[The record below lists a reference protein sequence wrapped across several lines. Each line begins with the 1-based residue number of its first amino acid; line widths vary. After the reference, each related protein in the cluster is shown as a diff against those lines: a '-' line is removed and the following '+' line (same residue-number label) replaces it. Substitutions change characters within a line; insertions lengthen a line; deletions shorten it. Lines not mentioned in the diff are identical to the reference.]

1 MNLAAKTSKTFN
13 RIMGR
18 IYEIFRNLAVSFTKP
33 HYNDTLLNTIHIFL
47 NTNYAIQYVLT
58 WNNNVY

>member
-18 IYEIFRNLAVSFTKP
+18 IYEIFRNLAVSFSKP

-47 NTNYAIQYVLT
+47 NAKLCNTIGTYLEQ
-58 WNNNVY
+58 